1 MAGSSMRT
9 AVRRAAE
16 PWHSGRMADM
26 GMDAF
31 EAEMSRRNPYGIHPD
46 AKTGALSELSLAS
59 RDAAENLLN
68 KAIDRIELG
77 DVERAERFISRAA
90 AIPFDEHEEIWPGPM
105 MADQM
110 LHELLCDFV
119 EDWADAQAYPEDYES
134 VQWLH
139 EHLADIVDDLDAREG
154 AALRDMVETMAA
166 DAGVLRID
174 PLEVRGLLAVVKN
187 LPDSD
192 RADRGLELRAETDTA
207 RREEV
212 ARLFVGLYVRVW
224 AVIAA
229 DDRSDR

>member
-1 MAGSSMRT
+1 
-9 AVRRAAE
+9 
-16 PWHSGRMADM
+16 MADE

-31 EAEMSRRNPYGIHPD
+31 EAEMARRNPYGIHPD
-46 AKTGALSELSLAS
+46 AKTGALSELSRAA

-68 KAIDRIELG
+68 KAIDRLELN

-90 AIPFDEHEEIWPGPM
+90 AIPFDEHERIWPGPM

-110 LHELLCDFV
+110 LHGLLCDFV

-139 EHLADIVDDLDAREG
+139 EHLAGIVDDLDAREG
-154 AALRDMVETMAA
+154 AALRDVVETMAG
-166 DAGVLRID
+166 DAGVLQID

-187 LPDSD
+187 LPDTD
-192 RADRGLELRAETDTA
+192 GADRGLELLAETDAA

-212 ARLFVGLYVRVW
+212 VRLYVGLFVRAW
-224 AVIAA
+224 AAM
-229 DDRSDR
+229 DSDGGTER

>member
-1 MAGSSMRT
+1 MANEG
-9 AVRRAAE
+9 V
-16 PWHSGRMADM
+16 
-26 GMDAF
+26 DAF

-46 AKTGALSELSLAS
+46 AKTGALSELSLAA

-68 KAIDRIELG
+68 KAIDRLELG

-90 AIPFDEHEEIWPGPM
+90 AIPFDEHERIWPGPM

-110 LHELLCDFV
+110 LHGLLCDFV

-134 VQWLH
+134 VEWLH
-139 EHLADIVDDLDAREG
+139 EHLAGIVDDLDARDG
-154 AALRDMVETMAA
+154 AALRDVVETIAG

-192 RADRGLELRAETDTA
+192 GADRGLDLRAETNA
-207 RREEV
+207 VRREDV
-212 ARLFVGLYVRVW
+212 VRLFVGLYVRVW
-224 AVIAA
+224 AVMAPNGGA
-229 DDRSDR
+229 DR

>member
-1 MAGSSMRT
+1 
-9 AVRRAAE
+9 
-16 PWHSGRMADM
+16 MADE

-31 EAEMSRRNPYGIHPD
+31 EVEMSRRNPYGIHPD
-46 AKTGALSELSLAS
+46 AKTGALSELSLAA

-68 KAIDRIELG
+68 KAIDRLELG

-90 AIPFDEHEEIWPGPM
+90 AIPFDEHELIWPGPM

-110 LHELLCDFV
+110 LHGLLCDFV
-119 EDWADAQAYPEDYES
+119 EDWADAQAHPEDYES

-139 EHLADIVDDLDAREG
+139 EHLAGIVDDLDAREG
-154 AALRDMVETMAA
+154 AALRDVVETMAG

-192 RADRGLELRAETDTA
+192 RADRGLELRAETDAA

-224 AVIAA
+224 AVLA
-229 DDRSDR
+229 SDGGAGL